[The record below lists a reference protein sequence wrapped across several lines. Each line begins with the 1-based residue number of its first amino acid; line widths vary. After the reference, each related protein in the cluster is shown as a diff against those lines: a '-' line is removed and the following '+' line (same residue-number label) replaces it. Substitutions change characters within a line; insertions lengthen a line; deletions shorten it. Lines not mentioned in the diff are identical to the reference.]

1 MAAHSTLSVPTQ
13 SRASQHAAMRY
24 TGSEKVIG
32 MGASTGGTEA
42 IKDVLMH
49 FPKNA
54 PATVITQHMPPGFTT
69 TYARRLNILCEIEV
83 SEAKGGERLL
93 PGHAYLAPGDK
104 HLVVERSGADYR
116 IALSDAPRES
126 GHKPSVDVLF
136 NSLAANAGANA
147 VGVLLTGMGRDGANG
162 LLQMKQQGATTFC
175 QDEKKAVLC
184 LVCPRWQ

>member
-1 MAAHSTLSVPTQ
+1 
-13 SRASQHAAMRY
+13 
-24 TGSEKVIG
+24 
-32 MGASTGGTEA
+32 
-42 IKDVLMH
+42 MH

-69 TYARRLNILCEIEV
+69 TYARRLNSLCEIEV

-175 QDEKKAVLC
+175 QDEKSCVVFGMPKVAIELNAASYVTPLAS
-184 LVCPRWQ
+184 LADAILDTLESIGVGTRL